1 MSQDTDGGLSARE
14 AKTLDFAQE
23 LIKQLLTLATGI
35 VTVTLTFFDQVL
47 GQAAKTGWPAT
58 LLKASWCVLGVSIC
72 AGLLALMALTGGLAA
87 RTKLDINSP
96 QQRRVAVGQAS
107 SFALGIALAILA
119 VLLAR

>member
-58 LLKASWCVLGVSIC
+58 LLKASWCVLGLSIC
-72 AGLLALMALTGGLAA
+72 AGLLALMALTGGLAS
-87 RTKLDINSP
+87 RTPLDINSP
-96 QQRRVAVGQAS
+96 QQRRFAVVQAS
-107 SFALGIALAILA
+107 SFALGIGLA
-119 VLLAR
+119 VLAVLVAR

>member
-1 MSQDTDGGLSARE
+1 MSQHTEGGLSARE

-87 RTKLDINSP
+87 RTPLDINSP
-96 QQRRVAVGQAS
+96 QQRRFAVVQAS

>member
-47 GQAAKTGWPAT
+47 GPAAKAGWPAT
-58 LLKASWCVLGVSIC
+58 LLKASWCVLGLSIC
-72 AGLLALMALTGGLAA
+72 AGLLALMALTGGLAS
-87 RTKLDINSP
+87 RTPLDINSP
-96 QQRRVAVGQAS
+96 QQRRFAVVQAS
-107 SFALGIALAILA
+107 SFALGIGLA
-119 VLLAR
+119 VLAVLVAR